1 MIIQHVF
8 ADPINIYTFI
18 TVNQFYCWGFIEL
31 LNCIFR
37 TNQDSVPLEFDLW
50 LRFLFVLTLQCAK
63 DSLHLRLFKGHLLKN
78 RFTESLVHLYFF
90 LLLNVVAI
98 IQDMYAHYCLINIWY
113 IIFNRIVYNQRLSYS
128 LLWEG
133 FCTLVSTFVLVFHL
147 VFHSVSINNMLII
160 TSTGIQRKMKT

>member
-1 MIIQHVF
+1 M
-8 ADPINIYTFI
+8 
-18 TVNQFYCWGFIEL
+18 
-31 LNCIFR
+31 
-37 TNQDSVPLEFDLW
+37 
-50 LRFLFVLTLQCAK
+50 
-63 DSLHLRLFKGHLLKN
+63 
-78 RFTESLVHLYFF
+78 HLYLF

-128 LLWEG
+128 SLWEG

-160 TSTGIQRKMKT
+160 TSTGIQRKMKTLVSSLPMKVHFLLFCRIFRHPLFCTRNLTWNFSVILTWTLFLLLLTVILT